1 MPRLFEDLLD
11 EKLPSFM
18 EASEESE
25 DDEKEEEKDT
35 SNKDEKDGDSMRQ
48 SIVDKIEKADVKIA
62 KKVIDDFIAGEINEI
77 EAKEDDYDALT
88 DAFDKVDEVDVEKDD
103 DVVKVIFNESV
114 ESFLNNAFS
123 FMESDDESYDSEEEA
138 DDDFS
143 DNNMEESDVHNL
155 PDEIVPDDGVE
166 NLPDEISSDDA
177 EEEGCNGCGTESED
191 FDGFDD
197 DDFDGFDDDDDADE
211 FDDVLDQLENETD
224 DEPLDD
230 EPSTVDEPEL
240 DNVEDKKAD
249 DMLAMVAT
257 PMLLKDE
264 LTAEESVNFY
274 ESADAEIAV
283 EEGLIEESSL
293 DDLFQEGVFASPN
306 KPFKMTKKARMNQL
320 YELSVQIEAR
330 AHRDPMMK
338 KLDRAYAIERGIK
351 KKLRAKYHAPA
362 LKRAKGYL
370 MRLMKSKSGVMK
382 NLAKKILP
390 SK

>member
-1 MPRLFEDLLD
+1 MPSLFEDLLD
-11 EKLPSFM
+11 QKLPSFM

-25 DDEKEEEKDT
+25 DDEKEKEEKDT

-103 DVVKVIFNESV
+103 DVVKVIFNESA

-138 DDDFS
+138 DDDLQNS
-143 DNNMEESDVHNL
+143 DNNMEE
-155 PDEIVPDDGVE
+155 
-166 NLPDEISSDDA
+166 SDDA

-197 DDFDGFDDDDDADE
+197 GEDDDDFDGFDGEDDADE

>member
-1 MPRLFEDLLD
+1 MPSLFEDLLD
-11 EKLPSFM
+11 QKLPSFM
-18 EASEESE
+18 EASEEPE
-25 DDEKEEEKDT
+25 DDEKEEEKEEKDT

-103 DVVKVIFNESV
+103 DVVKVIFNESA

-138 DDDFS
+138 DDDLQNS
-143 DNNMEESDVHNL
+143 DTNMEE
-155 PDEIVPDDGVE
+155 
-166 NLPDEISSDDA
+166 SDDA

-197 DDFDGFDDDDDADE
+197 GEDDDNFDGFDDDDDADE

>member
-1 MPRLFEDLLD
+1 MPSLFEDLLD
-11 EKLPSFM
+11 QKLPSFM

-25 DDEKEEEKDT
+25 DDEKEKEEKEEKDT

-77 EAKEDDYDALT
+77 EAKEDDYDALA

-138 DDDFS
+138 DDDLQNS
-143 DNNMEESDVHNL
+143 DNNMEEA
-155 PDEIVPDDGVE
+155 
-166 NLPDEISSDDA
+166 DDA

-191 FDGFDD
+191 FDDDEDD

>member
-1 MPRLFEDLLD
+1 MPSLFEDLLD
-11 EKLPSFM
+11 QKLPSFM
-18 EASEESE
+18 EASEEPE
-25 DDEKEEEKDT
+25 DDEKEEKEEEKDT

-123 FMESDDESYDSEEEA
+123 FMESDD
-138 DDDFS
+138 
-143 DNNMEESDVHNL
+143 
-155 PDEIVPDDGVE
+155 
-166 NLPDEISSDDA
+166 A

-197 DDFDGFDDDDDADE
+197 DENDDEFDGFDDDDDADE

>member
-1 MPRLFEDLLD
+1 MPSLFEDLLD
-11 EKLPSFM
+11 QKLPSFM
-18 EASEESE
+18 EASEEPE
-25 DDEKEEEKDT
+25 DDEKEKEKEEKDT

-138 DDDFS
+138 DDDLQNS
-143 DNNMEESDVHNL
+143 DNNMEE
-155 PDEIVPDDGVE
+155 
-166 NLPDEISSDDA
+166 SDDA

-197 DDFDGFDDDDDADE
+197 DEDDDEDDGFVDDDDADE

>member
-1 MPRLFEDLLD
+1 MPSLFEDLLD
-11 EKLPSFM
+11 QKLPSFM
-18 EASEESE
+18 EASEEPE
-25 DDEKEEEKDT
+25 DDEKEEEKEEKEDKDT

-138 DDDFS
+138 DDDLQNS
-143 DNNMEESDVHNL
+143 DNNMEE
-155 PDEIVPDDGVE
+155 
-166 NLPDEISSDDA
+166 SDDA

-191 FDGFDD
+191 FDGSDDDEDD

>member
-1 MPRLFEDLLD
+1 MPSLFEDLLD
-11 EKLPSFM
+11 QKLPSFM
-18 EASEESE
+18 EASEEPE
-25 DDEKEEEKDT
+25 DDEKEEKEEEKDT

-103 DVVKVIFNESV
+103 DVVKIIFNESV

-138 DDDFS
+138 DDDLQNS
-143 DNNMEESDVHNL
+143 DNNMEE
-155 PDEIVPDDGVE
+155 
-166 NLPDEISSDDA
+166 SDDA

-197 DDFDGFDDDDDADE
+197 DENDDEFDGFDDDDDADE

-274 ESADAEIAV
+274 ESTDAEIAV

>member
-1 MPRLFEDLLD
+1 MPSLFEDLLD
-11 EKLPSFM
+11 QKLPSFM
-18 EASEESE
+18 EASEEPE
-25 DDEKEEEKDT
+25 DDEKEKEEKDT

-77 EAKEDDYDALT
+77 EAKEDDYDALA

-138 DDDFS
+138 DDDLQNS
-143 DNNMEESDVHNL
+143 DNNMEE
-155 PDEIVPDDGVE
+155 
-166 NLPDEISSDDA
+166 SDDA

-191 FDGFDD
+191 FDE
-197 DDFDGFDDDDDADE
+197 FDGFDDDDDADE

>member
-1 MPRLFEDLLD
+1 MPSLFEDLLD
-11 EKLPSFM
+11 QKLPSFM
-18 EASEESE
+18 EASEEPE
-25 DDEKEEEKDT
+25 DDEKEEKDT

-138 DDDFS
+138 DDDLQNS
-143 DNNMEESDVHNL
+143 DNNMEE
-155 PDEIVPDDGVE
+155 
-166 NLPDEISSDDA
+166 SDDA

-191 FDGFDD
+191 FDGSDDDEDD

-351 KKLRAKYHAPA
+351 KKLRAKYHVPA